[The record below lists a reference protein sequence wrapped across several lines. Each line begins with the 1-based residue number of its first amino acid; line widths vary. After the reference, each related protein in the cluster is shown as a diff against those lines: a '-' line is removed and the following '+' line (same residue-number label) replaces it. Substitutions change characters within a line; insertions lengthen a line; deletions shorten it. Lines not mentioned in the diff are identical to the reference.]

1 MITTDFIYIFLN
13 LLMLITF
20 IIAGKGISKDK
31 SHYWI
36 YAFWP
41 AIVFTIVLGLRLN
54 RGNDYV
60 HYMEV
65 YLYDLEDKQVLFTA
79 FNHFLK
85 DLGTGPH
92 WIFIWYS
99 GAFILGAMF
108 FLRSVKRYA
117 AWVLPLFLIS
127 FTVFSEYMIRQ
138 SFGYTFVFLFMLF
151 LFKEEMPIY
160 KRYICMFVCF
170 YLAYSIHSAN
180 AITCIIDLGLYF
192 FIKIPFPPKLTIP
205 MYLLASYYLQKF
217 YDFSYLDG
225 ILSFLG
231 EHNDK
236 FSTYTDNADVWFDN
250 DAKNAIY
257 DRNSVVKIIQ
267 TLGECSLIYL
277 GYRILQVR
285 KNKQILFFYNLFVI
299 GAIFSQC
306 FYSLE
311 ILRRMGDV
319 MYWYW
324 AFPLAYVL
332 YYKKEVFT
340 LFKYKVVAN
349 LLFLTLL
356 FFGYDY
362 LKYLFM
368 RPLGMYKFIWDM

>member
-1 MITTDFIYIFLN
+1 MNDFINKNKIYILPSILLVLN
-13 LLMLITF
+13 ILA
-20 IIAGKGISKDK
+20 IIF
-31 SHYWI
+31 H
-36 YAFWP
+36 
-41 AIVFTIVLGLRLN
+41 
-54 RGNDYV
+54 
-60 HYMEV
+60 
-65 YLYDLEDKQVLFTA
+65 
-79 FNHFLK
+79 
-85 DLGTGPH
+85 
-92 WIFIWYS
+92 
-99 GAFILGAMF
+99 
-108 FLRSVKRYA
+108 
-117 AWVLPLFLIS
+117 
-127 FTVFSEYMIRQ
+127 
-138 SFGYTFVFLFMLF
+138 
-151 LFKEEMPIY
+151 
-160 KRYICMFVCF
+160 
-170 YLAYSIHSAN
+170 
-180 AITCIIDLGLYF
+180 F

-205 MYLLASYYLQKF
+205 MYLLASYYLQNHF
-217 YDFSYLDG
+217 DFSYLDG